1 MDLHSSIYCKVGM
14 IMIELS
20 IQNIKKRFGK
30 KQVLQGLDITLTP
43 GVYALVGKNGAGKST
58 LMQILT
64 GILSVDEGEI
74 LLNGVKIHPQDSKF
88 SKMIGYLP
96 QDTPIYKN
104 FSSEKFLCYLA
115 TVKGVEKKKRL
126 EKVKQSLE
134 MVNLEKSSHTLLK
147 NFSGGMK
154 RRIGIAHLLLDDSA
168 IIIVDE
174 PTVGLD
180 PKERIRFYNILSTI
194 SKEKIVILST
204 HIMSDISFI
213 SKEILLMRDGK
224 IIKQGS
230 PQHLLSELEK
240 FVWSVDVTLEE
251 LPEIQAHF
259 QTGAVKKVDHYV
271 HNIRI
276 LSKIKPHEKAKLEI
290 PELEDLYLYY
300 LDGEC

>member
-1 MDLHSSIYCKVGM
+1 
-14 IMIELS
+14 
-20 IQNIKKRFGK
+20 
-30 KQVLQGLDITLTP
+30 VLQGLDITLTP

-104 FSSEKFLCYLA
+104 FSAEKFLCYLA

-154 RRIGIAHLLLDDSA
+154 RRIGIAQLLLDDSA

-194 SKEKIVILST
+194 SKEK
-204 HIMSDISFI
+204 
-213 SKEILLMRDGK
+213 
-224 IIKQGS
+224 
-230 PQHLLSELEK
+230 
-240 FVWSVDVTLEE
+240 
-251 LPEIQAHF
+251 
-259 QTGAVKKVDHYV
+259 
-271 HNIRI
+271 
-276 LSKIKPHEKAKLEI
+276 
-290 PELEDLYLYY
+290 
-300 LDGEC
+300 